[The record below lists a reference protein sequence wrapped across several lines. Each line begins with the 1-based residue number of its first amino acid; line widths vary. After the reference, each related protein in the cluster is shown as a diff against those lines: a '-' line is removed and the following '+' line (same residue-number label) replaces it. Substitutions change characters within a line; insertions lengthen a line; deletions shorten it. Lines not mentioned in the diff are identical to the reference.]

1 MGGKGDD
8 VLWGGL
14 DSDQFVWDAADAE
27 VPSVDRIE
35 DFTLG
40 TTDQADK
47 LDLSGLLID
56 GAASDLSSYLVAV
69 DEGEDIL
76 LKIKTDG
83 GIDASGNNADLTI
96 ELGGLG
102 VAGSGEQVLQQMLD
116 DGQLIVE

>member
-1 MGGKGDD
+1 MQLKTRRLPLMISTGT
-8 VLWGGL
+8 
-14 DSDQFVWDAADAE
+14 A
-27 VPSVDRIE
+27 PSVDRIE